1 MRFNPIIASALG
13 LAACAAVGT
22 GCAGTFYG
30 GAGFSETPYYEDGH
44 YGPGPFHD
52 QSYYEDLYG
61 SHGVYDGFVVPG
73 DRYQPVDR
81 ADRANQAS
89 PGPVHDPGRGND

>member
-61 SHGVYDGFVVPG
+61 SHAAYDGFVPG
-73 DRYQPVDR
+73 VQAQPDRPGGV
-81 ADRANQAS
+81 NQAP
-89 PGPVHDPGRGND
+89 PGPVHYRGHRPD